1 MKGFIVFI
9 LINLVIYPLLGQ
21 QTISKEEAL
30 EIALEKN
37 FGIQVSKNNLEIS
50 KNNSSLLNSGF
61 LPTISLNGGSNFTS
75 SNSEIAF
82 PGQVL
87 EDGSPRPNLNL
98 DDQESQRFNGGVN
111 LNYTLF
117 DGLGRKFTYKRLKEQ
132 YALSELQ
139 LRETIEF
146 TIIQLYSVYFN
157 VAQLTESKSI
167 FKQALEVSK
176 ERESRAESAFKYGQT
191 NKLAVLNAQV
201 DVTNDSIS
209 VLEITQ
215 QLDNAKRDLNLL
227 LSQSMENK
235 YSVSTQVDFV
245 SEIQIEALLENAA
258 AYNVSLLK
266 QKQNTQINSYDVK
279 VSQSGYLP
287 SIGLVGSYGWNLNQ
301 SPASAFFPGTN
312 NNTYSMSFGANLSW
326 NLFDGGRSITRVKN
340 AKIAVENQK
349 ILTDEIQLTIERDLS
364 NALQS
369 YKNAKMIYSIQEKQ
383 VETGSYNFERSQA
396 QYNLGSITA
405 IEFRQAQINLRN
417 AQNQWTLAK
426 YQAKLAELRLLQLSG
441 QLLNISL

>member
-326 NLFDGGRSITRVKN
+326 NLFDGGRSVTRVKN

-349 ILTDEIQLTIERDLS
+349 ILTDEIQLTFERDLS

>member
-245 SEIQIEALLENAA
+245 SEIQIEALLENAS

-349 ILTDEIQLTIERDLS
+349 ILTDEIQLTFERDLS

>member
-75 SNSEIAF
+75 SNSEIVF

-245 SEIQIEALLENAA
+245 SEIQIEALLENAS

-349 ILTDEIQLTIERDLS
+349 ILTDEIQLTFERDLS

>member
-1 MKGFIVFI
+1 MRLITLFIFSNLIFI
-9 LINLVIYPLLGQ
+9 PLFGQ
-21 QTISKEEAL
+21 QPLSKEEAL

-37 FGIQVSKNNLEIS
+37 FGIQVSRNNLEIS
-50 KNNSSLLNSGF
+50 ENNSSILNSGF
-61 LPTISLNGGSNFTS
+61 LPTISLSGGTNYTS
-75 SNSEIAF
+75 SSAEIEF
-82 PGQVL
+82 PGQVS
-87 EDGSPRPNLNL
+87 EDGSQRPNLNL
-98 DDQESQRFNGGVN
+98 DNQESQRYNGGVN

-117 DGLGRKFTYKRLKEQ
+117 DGLGRKFTYKKLREQ

-146 TIIQLYSVYFN
+146 TVIQLYSVYFN

-167 FKQALEVSK
+167 FMQALEVSK
-176 ERESRAESAFKYGQT
+176 ERQLRAESAFKFGQS
-191 NKLAVLNAQV
+191 NKLSVLNAQV

-209 VLEITQ
+209 LLEVSQ

-227 LSQSMENK
+227 LSQSMDTQFA
-235 YSVSTQVDFV
+235 VSTQVEFV
-245 SEIQIEALLENAA
+245 SEIALEELLSKATEN
-258 AYNVSLLK
+258 NVSLLK
-266 QKQNTQINSYDVK
+266 QKQNTQINSYDIK

-287 SIGLVGSYGWNLNQ
+287 TVGLVGSYGWNLNK
-301 SPASAFFPGTN
+301 SPASAFFPGSN
-312 NNTYSMSFGANLSW
+312 NNSFSMSFGANLSW
-326 NLFDGGRSITRVKN
+326 NLFDGGRSMTQVQN
-340 AKIAVENQK
+340 AKITLENQK
-349 ILTDEIQLTIERDLS
+349 ILTEETQLTFDRDLS

-369 YKNAKMIYSIQEKQ
+369 FNNAKQIFSIQEKQ

-417 AQNQWTLAK
+417 AQNQRTLAK
-426 YQAKLAELRLLQLSG
+426 YQAKLAELQVLQLSG